1 MRKLISRLFHDEN
14 GVSAIEY
21 ALLGT
26 LISLAIFGV
35 LGTVGSHLSTTFGT
49 VSTKL

>member
-1 MRKLISRLFHDEN
+1 MRKLIVRLLHDEN

-26 LISLAIFGV
+26 LISLAIFSV
-35 LGTVGSHLSTTFGT
+35 LGTVGSHLSTTFST
-49 VSTKL
+49 ISTKL

>member
-1 MRKLISRLFHDEN
+1 MRKLIVRFIHAEN